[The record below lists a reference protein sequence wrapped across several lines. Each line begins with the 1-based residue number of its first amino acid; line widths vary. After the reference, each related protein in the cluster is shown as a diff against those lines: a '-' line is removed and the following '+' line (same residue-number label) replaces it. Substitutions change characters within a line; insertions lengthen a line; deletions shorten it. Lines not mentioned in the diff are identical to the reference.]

1 MELLEELN
9 RESGSTIII
18 VTHDITLAQR
28 AGRMIRLKDGAVVED
43 VSRPAP

>member
-28 AGRMIRLKDGAVVED
+28 AGRMIRLKDGVVVED
-43 VSRPAP
+43 TTRVTP